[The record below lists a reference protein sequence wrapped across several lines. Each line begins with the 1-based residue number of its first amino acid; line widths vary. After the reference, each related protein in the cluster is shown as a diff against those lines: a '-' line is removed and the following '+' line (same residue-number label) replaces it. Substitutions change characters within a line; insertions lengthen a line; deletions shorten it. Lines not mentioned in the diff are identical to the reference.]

1 MDMKALEFT
10 FGEENHIVMK
20 LRLSLALLAIVYL
33 FSCTK
38 EKDTDNY
45 PFDSVNYLNELIAVD
60 NDMTK
65 ALGLFTGEEFAACGV
80 IDTSYNELAN
90 RYTLNFDGNS
100 CNNKIYRKG
109 LIEVELLT
117 GSVWM
122 ETGAQ
127 IKVNVVNL
135 ELRDV
140 NTGLTVV
147 VNGSRTFTNL
157 SGDLDILDL
166 VEGTNEMLRK
176 VEGVNLSLTY
186 PDGTSRTWNESY
198 TIRTRKAGFDYYFE
212 IIGDA
217 TGLLYEGASSWGVNR
232 SGQNFY
238 TVPNTPIKSILC
250 TGSNWVICGGDVSIY
265 NDSRATT
272 RILHGL
278 NNLGNVS
285 TDACFANTMKI
296 IWVDDS
302 GETHES
308 LKQYY

>member
-1 MDMKALEFT
+1 MT
-10 FGEENHIVMK
+10 MK
-20 LRLSLALLAIVYL
+20 LRLFLLLLVIVYL

-45 PFDSVNYLNELIAVD
+45 PFDSVNYLNELISID

-80 IDTSYNELAN
+80 VDTAYNELAN
-90 RYTLNFDGNS
+90 RYTLQFAGNS
-100 CNNKIYRKG
+100 CNNKIYRSG
-109 LIEVELLT
+109 IIEVELLS
-117 GSVWM
+117 GSSWLEV
-122 ETGAQ
+122 GAQ
-127 IKVNVVNL
+127 LKVNVVNF
-135 ELRDV
+135 ELRDL
-140 NTGLTVV
+140 NTELTVV

-157 SGDLDILDL
+157 TGDLEILDL

-176 VEGVNLSLTY
+176 VEGTNLSITY

-217 TGLLYEGASSWGVNR
+217 TGLPYENASSWGVNR

-238 TVPNTPIKSILC
+238 TVPIVPIKSILC
-250 TGSNWVICGGDVSIY
+250 TGSNWVISGGDVSIY

-272 RILHGL
+272 RIIHGL

-285 TDACFANTMKI
+285 SDPCFANTMKI

-302 GETHES
+302 GESHES